1 MRGDAQGLVLT
12 AGARK
17 AGSEQ
22 PPEGLAVRPGKAG
35 RHKHCARQSD
45 EQVPRTGE
53 GGGQGQK
60 SRTKGKPETEPKY
73 SASHPEKVPSVQD
86 SNGELLKLQAKSY

>member
-53 GGGQGQK
+53 GGDKDKSQGQK
-60 SRTKGKPETEPKY
+60 GNQRLSPNT
-73 SASHPEKVPSVQD
+73 
-86 SNGELLKLQAKSY
+86 LQVTQRRCHLSKTVMGSS